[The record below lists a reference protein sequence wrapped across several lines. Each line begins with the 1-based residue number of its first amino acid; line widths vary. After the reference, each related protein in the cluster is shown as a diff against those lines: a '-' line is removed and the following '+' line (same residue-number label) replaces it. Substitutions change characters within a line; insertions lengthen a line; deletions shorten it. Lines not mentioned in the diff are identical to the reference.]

1 MTDSVEAGYKPKHL
15 PERRSRTTM
24 SIKLAAVTVVSAA
37 AIAMLAAVGQT
48 SQPTSLPTHVSR
60 QETRPVVAVSRSFA
74 PVASSVVSRS
84 ATRGDPS
91 AIDSEVT
98 GTGEWA
104 IGEDY
109 SIPVTKSTEGEE
121 AEAKA
126 AAGEAAREAQEQAAA
141 EASDHADDHDRE
153 DKSAPK
159 ENQSSA
165 TVDDNDREHGSN
177 ESAVV
182 TGDTVDE
189 AVEKRAARALTC
201 SGLVDCP
208 HGWPTDTTWPESEY
222 AETASN
228 GSFTDDS
235 SELDYGDS
243 VFFEYN
249 GRHRAMWAST

>member
-1 MTDSVEAGYKPKHL
+1 MGY
-15 PERRSRTTM
+15 RRR
-24 SIKLAAVTVVSAA
+24 L
-37 AIAMLAAVGQT
+37 L
-48 SQPTSLPTHVSR
+48 
-60 QETRPVVAVSRSFA
+60 
-74 PVASSVVSRS
+74 
-84 ATRGDPS
+84 
-91 AIDSEVT
+91 
-98 GTGEWA
+98 
-104 IGEDY
+104 Y
-109 SIPVTKSTEGEE
+109 PVTKSTEGEE

-189 AVEKRAARALTC
+189 AVEERAARALTC

-222 AETASN
+222 AETASD